1 MEIIPNFIENKEVQ
15 ENIKNTLIGN
25 TGIDYYY
32 VGAVADSND
41 DSDFYFVH
49 HLFETKNTD
58 RNVYPTESHESSPF
72 FDRVLSPI
80 IGRLKFD
87 SLMRAKIN
95 LYTRK
100 SEFIQ
105 TGMHTDNDIPHMVGL
120 YSVNTNN
127 GYTLFKDGTKI
138 ESIENQMV
146 IFDGK
151 REHCSV
157 AQTDTDVR
165 VNININFQ

>member
-1 MEIIPNFIENKEVQ
+1 MEVIPNFIEDRQVQ
-15 ENIKNTLIGN
+15 EDIKNTLTKGRQIP
-25 TGIDYYY
+25 YYY
-32 VGAVADSND
+32 EDYVGDESD

-58 RNVYPTESHESSPF
+58 RNAYPTESHESSPF

-127 GYTLFKDGTKI
+127 GYTLFKDGTKV

-146 IFDGK
+146 IFDGL

-157 AQTDTDVR
+157 AQTDTNVR
-165 VNININFQ
+165 VNINIIFE

>member
-1 MEIIPNFIENKEVQ
+1 MEIIPNFIEDRQVQ
-15 ENIKNTLIGN
+15 EDIKNTLTKNRQIAYFYN
-25 TGIDYYY
+25 DS
-32 VGAVADSND
+32 VGDED
-41 DSDFYFVH
+41 DHSDFYFVH
-49 HLFETKNTD
+49 FLFEN
-58 RNVYPTESHESSPF
+58 NIHSHECSPM
-72 FDRVLSPI
+72 FDRILSPI
-80 IGRLKFD
+80 IGRLKFN
-87 SLMRAKIN
+87 SLIRAKVN

-105 TGMHTDNDIPHMVGL
+105 TGMHTDTGIPHMVGL

-157 AQTDTDVR
+157 AQTDTNVR
-165 VNININFQ
+165 VNVNINFR

>member
-1 MEIIPNFIENKEVQ
+1 MEIIPNFIEDKEVQ
-15 ENIKNTLIGN
+15 EKIKNTLIGN

-32 VGAVADSND
+32 VGGTGHSND

-49 HLFETKNTD
+49 FLFQNKDID
-58 RNVYPTESHESSPF
+58 RNTFPTQENESSPF

-80 IGRLKFD
+80 IGRLKFN

-105 TGMHTDNDIPHMVGL
+105 TGMHVDAGTPHMVGL

-127 GYTLFKDGTKI
+127 GYTLFKDGTKV

-146 IFDGK
+146 IFDGL

-157 AQTDTDVR
+157 AQTDTNVR

>member
-1 MEIIPNFIENKEVQ
+1 MEIIPNFIEDRQVQ
-15 ENIKNTLIGN
+15 EDIKNTLTKNRQIAYFYNDRVGDED
-25 TGIDYYY
+25 DY
-32 VGAVADSND
+32 
-41 DSDFYFVH
+41 SDFYFVH
-49 HLFETKNTD
+49 FLFEN
-58 RNVYPTESHESSPF
+58 NIHSHECSPM
-72 FDRVLSPI
+72 FDRILSPI
-80 IGRLKFD
+80 IGRLKFN
-87 SLMRAKIN
+87 SLIRAKVN

-105 TGMHTDNDIPHMVGL
+105 TGMHTDTGIPHMVGL

-151 REHCSV
+151 RKHCSV
-157 AQTDTDVR
+157 AQTDTKLR
-165 VNININFQ
+165 INININFR

>member
-1 MEIIPNFIENKEVQ
+1 MEIIPNFIEDRQVQ
-15 ENIKNTLIGN
+15 EDIKNTLIK
-25 TGIDYYY
+25 TRDFPYHY
-32 VGAVADSND
+32 VDAVADESDN
-41 DSDFYFVH
+41 SDFYFVH
-49 HLFETKNTD
+49 FLYKNNTH
-58 RNVYPTESHESSPF
+58 SHDCSPM
-72 FDRVLSPI
+72 FDRILSPI
-80 IGRLKFD
+80 IGRLKFNY
-87 SLMRAKIN
+87 LMRAKVN
-95 LYTRK
+95 LYTIK

-105 TGMHTDNDIPHMVGL
+105 TGMHTDAPTPHMVGL

-165 VNININFQ
+165 VNININFQIGDSICY

>member
-1 MEIIPNFIENKEVQ
+1 MQVIPNFIEDRQVQ
-15 ENIKNTLIGN
+15 EDIRNILIGDR
-25 TGIDYYY
+25 GIPYYY
-32 VGAVADSND
+32 VNYTGYGD
-41 DSDFYFVH
+41 DNSDFYFVH
-49 HLFETKNTD
+49 FLYENYTH
-58 RNVYPTESHESSPF
+58 SHDCSSM
-72 FDRVLSPI
+72 FDRILSPI
-80 IGRLKFD
+80 IGRLKFNY
-87 SLMRAKIN
+87 LMRAKVN

-105 TGMHTDNDIPHMVGL
+105 TAMHTDAITPHMVGL

-165 VNININFQ
+165 VNININFQIGESVCY